1 MLLSTVAYS
10 QMVILLILFLSV
22 GIKLA
27 HCLSHLF
34 SELLVGVF
42 ENTKCLLTILFGIQN
57 AFLLLYSVHVHVDF
71 LILLFSNSFSI
82 QLFLLVKTLELVRI
96 LAT

>member
-1 MLLSTVAYS
+1 MLLSTGAYS
-10 QMVILLILFLSV
+10 QMVILLILFLSMD
-22 GIKLA
+22 IKLA

-42 ENTKCLLTILFGIQN
+42 ENTKCLTILFGIQK

-71 LILLFSNSFSI
+71 LILHFSNSFSI
-82 QLFLLVKTLELVRI
+82 QLFLLVKTLELVQI